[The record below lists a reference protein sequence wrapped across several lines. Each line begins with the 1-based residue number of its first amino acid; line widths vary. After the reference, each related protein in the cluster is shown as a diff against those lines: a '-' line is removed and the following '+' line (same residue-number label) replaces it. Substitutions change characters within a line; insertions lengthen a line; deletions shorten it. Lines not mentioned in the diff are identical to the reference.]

1 MGLGKDML
9 KRSVGIGFVKDM
21 KAASQAAKDGAE
33 MLQAKDQILEQAA
46 ELRAAQ
52 AAAAQQGMPQ
62 GIAGMPGAVPQPGP
76 GAIAE
81 GELEP
86 IAGVSLQKYV
96 EISKG
101 LGEVGYDQ
109 SKSHE
114 VAASRGVSA
123 EDWDAAVA
131 GWNERIKGNRAIGQ
145 RFNQLYMGG

>member
-52 AAAAQQGMPQ
+52 AAAAGQQAMPQ
-62 GIAGMPGAVPQPGP
+62 AAGMAAMQPAP

-101 LGEVGYDQ
+101 LSEVGYDQ

-131 GWNERIKGNRAIGQ
+131 GWNERIKGNRAVGQ

>member
-9 KRSVGIGFVKDM
+9 KRSVGVGFVKDM

-33 MLQAKDQILEQAA
+33 MLAGKDQILAQAA

-52 AAAAQQGMPQ
+52 AAAAQGAMP
-62 GIAGMPGAVPQPGP
+62 AGMPGAGVMPAVGP
-76 GAIAE
+76 IDEAE
-81 GELEP
+81 LAP
-86 IAGVSLQKYV
+86 IAGVSLEKYV

-114 VAASRGVSA
+114 VAAARGVSG
-123 EDWDAAVA
+123 ESWDAAVA
-131 GWNERIKGNRAIGQ
+131 GWNERIKANRAVGQ
-145 RFNQLYMGG
+145 KFNQLYMGG

>member
-21 KAASQAAKDGAE
+21 KAASEAAKGGAE
-33 MLQAKDQILEQAA
+33 MLAAKDQMLEQAA

-52 AAAAQQGMPQ
+52 AAAAQQAMAQ
-62 GIAGMPGAVPQPGP
+62 GGVGMPGAGVLPAAGP
-76 GAIAE
+76 IGEAE
-81 GELEP
+81 LAP
-86 IAGVSLQKYV
+86 IAGVTLEKYA

-114 VAASRGVSA
+114 VAAARGVSA
-123 EDWDAAVA
+123 DSWDAAVA
-131 GWNERIKGNRAIGQ
+131 GWNERIKANRAIGQ

>member
-33 MLQAKDQILEQAA
+33 MLAAKDQMLEQAA

-52 AAAAQQGMPQ
+52 AAAGQQAV
-62 GIAGMPGAVPQPGP
+62 AGMPGAGVLPAAGP
-76 GAIAE
+76 VDDAE
-81 GELEP
+81 LAP
-86 IAGVSLQKYV
+86 IAGVSLEKYV

-101 LGEVGYDQ
+101 LADVGYDQ

-123 EDWDAAVA
+123 GDWDAAVA
-131 GWNERIKGNRAIGQ
+131 GWNERIKANRAVGQ
-145 RFNQLYMGG
+145 RFNQLYMGS

>member
-21 KAASQAAKDGAE
+21 KAASEAAKGGAE
-33 MLQAKDQILEQAA
+33 MLAAKDQMLEQAA

-52 AAAAQQGMPQ
+52 AAAAQQAMPQ
-62 GIAGMPGAVPQPGP
+62 GMPGAGVLPAAGP
-76 GAIAE
+76 IDEAE
-81 GELEP
+81 LAP
-86 IAGVSLQKYV
+86 IAGVTLEKYA

-114 VAASRGVSA
+114 VAAARGVSA
-123 EDWDAAVA
+123 ESWDAAVA
-131 GWNERIKGNRAIGQ
+131 GWNERIKANRSIGQ

>member
-9 KRSVGIGFVKDM
+9 KRSVGVGFVKDM

-33 MLQAKDQILEQAA
+33 MLAAKDQILEQAA

-52 AAAAQQGMPQ
+52 TAAAQQAMGQ
-62 GIAGMPGAVPQPGP
+62 GGIAMPGAGAMPAPGP
-76 GAIAE
+76 IADA
-81 GELEP
+81 ELEP
-86 IAGVSLQKYV
+86 IAGVSLEKYA

-114 VAASRGVSA
+114 VAASRGVA
-123 EDWDAAVA
+123 GADWDAAVA
-131 GWNERIKGNRAIGQ
+131 GWNDRIKANRAIGQ